1 MSKTGDTPLI
11 QILFNNLNFKVM
23 KQRENFGKGEKCLYV
38 RRGDNNEIVV
48 TKVQHGE
55 LIEEK
60 DTVHLDYDEA
70 RILGIQLLKLATDVL
85 PQDGVELKPESTSY
99 ADSITVCQID
109 NPDGTPSNTAHIAIS
124 ESEEL
129 EEIRT
134 GNCDEPGFSISGEAL
149 ENLISVLAKI
159 V

>member
-1 MSKTGDTPLI
+1 
-11 QILFNNLNFKVM
+11 M

-48 TKVQHGE
+48 TRVQHGE

-60 DTVHLDYDEA
+60 DTVHLDYEEA
-70 RILGIQLLKLATDVL
+70 RVLGIQLLKLAIDVV
-85 PQDGVELKPESTSY
+85 PQTGIELKSDSGSY
-99 ADSITVCQID
+99 ADGITVYQEN

-124 ESEEL
+124 ESEEA
-129 EEIRT
+129 EEVRT

>member
-1 MSKTGDTPLI
+1 
-11 QILFNNLNFKVM
+11 M
-23 KQRENFGKGEKCLYV
+23 KQKENFGKGEKSLYV

-55 LIEEK
+55 LIKEE
-60 DTVHLDYDEA
+60 DTVHLDCDEA
-70 RILGIQLLKLATDVL
+70 RILGIQLLKLVTDA
-85 PQDGVELKPESTSY
+85 PSQDGVELKPESTSY